1 MYITTIMGKI
11 TKKPELKT
19 FKDKDGNDTYVTNFT
34 LACRNSNDPNT
45 HFVRVAAYRGAAE
58 TLVKYGDEGRN
69 LMVIGPEAMQS
80 YQKDGATYHYNRVNA
95 LLFEFGTDSLNY
107 IERKFGVKLIPVVNE
122 IRNDDPQ
129 VLDSVTEIE
138 AAATDPD
145 VKETEVAE
153 VVGADVT
160 PW

>member
-1 MYITTIMGKI
+1 MYITNIMGKI
-11 TKKPELKT
+11 TRKPELRT
-19 FKDKDGNDTYVTNFT
+19 FKDKDGNDTFVTNFT
-34 LACRNSNDPNT
+34 VACKNSN
-45 HFVRVAAYRGAAE
+45 VRVAAYRGAAE

-107 IERKFGVKLIPVVNE
+107 IEKKFGVKLSPIVNE
-122 IRNDDPQ
+122 VRNDDPQ
-129 VLDSVTEIE
+129 ALDSAADIE
-138 AAATDPD
+138 ADATDPD
-145 VKETEVAE
+145 ANPAAE
-153 VVGADVT
+153 VVGADES